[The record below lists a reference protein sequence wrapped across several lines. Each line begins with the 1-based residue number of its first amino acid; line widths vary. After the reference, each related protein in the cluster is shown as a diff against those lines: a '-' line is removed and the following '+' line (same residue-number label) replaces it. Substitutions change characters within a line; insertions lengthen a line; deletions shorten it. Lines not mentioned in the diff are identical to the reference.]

1 MDSGLTL
8 DEPQHLGEPFQGSLD
23 VGLTHEEPPGFF
35 DARPEFSLAIGRK
48 HIRHYHDCSFWRLA
62 ASRQWG
68 QPPASRNRQQ
78 ALNLRTHFRHR
89 PLQSAYTQWFNRRH
103 GRVGHLFQGRYKA
116 FLIEKDR
123 YLLALVR
130 YINRNPLEAGLATRA
145 EDYAWSSDRYYRLR
159 KPPDWLDVDRVLPL
173 LGPTRGVAVARYRRL
188 MGDQVEESYEDVKSY
203 AQAIKGD
210 EAFADRV
217 LRESGVPPIVV
228 RLSEA
233 KVVSV
238 VAAGLGVGLRDLI
251 GGGRQRSLSRARNIA
266 AYVGRAAGGIPVAR
280 MARYFGREESTLAR
294 GVVKL
299 EETLANEPAVRRT
312 VARLTASLQAR

>member
-1 MDSGLTL
+1 MGN
-8 DEPQHLGEPFQGSLD
+8 HL
-23 VGLTHEEPPGFF
+23 H
-35 DARPEFSLAIGRK
+35 LAVERGPTKLSRVM
-48 HIRHYHDCSFWRLA
+48 LA
-62 ASRQWG
+62 
-68 QPPASRNRQQ
+68 
-78 ALNLRTHFRHR
+78 
-89 PLQSAYTQWFNRRH
+89 LQSAYTQWFNRRH

-130 YINRNPLEAGLATRA
+130 YIHRNPLEAGLVTRA
-145 EDYAWSSDRYYRLR
+145 EDYTWSSDRYYRLR

-173 LGPTRGVAVARYRRL
+173 LGPTRRIATARYRKL
-188 MGDQVEESYEDVKSY
+188 MGDQMEESYEDVKSY

-217 LRESGVPPIVV
+217 LRESGVPPIAVK
-228 RLSEA
+228 LTEA

-238 VAAGLGVGLRDLI
+238 VAAGLGVRVSDLI

-266 AYVGRAAGGIPVAR
+266 AYIGRAAGGIPVAR

-299 EETLANEPAVRRT
+299 EGTLANESALRRS
-312 VARLTASLQAR
+312 VARLTASLQAP

>member
-1 MDSGLTL
+1 M
-8 DEPQHLGEPFQGSLD
+8 
-23 VGLTHEEPPGFF
+23 
-35 DARPEFSLAIGRK
+35 ARPLRLEAEGAVYHVIARGNERKAVFRDDRDRQEYLDRLIGCRERFGVRVLAFCLMDN
-48 HIRHYHDCSFWRLA
+48 HLHLA
-62 ASRQWG
+62 VERGPAKLSRVML
-68 QPPASRNRQQ
+68 A
-78 ALNLRTHFRHR
+78 
-89 PLQSAYTQWFNRRH
+89 LQSAYTQWFNRRH

-130 YINRNPLEAGLATRA
+130 YIHRNPLEAGLANRA

-159 KPPDWLDVDRVLPL
+159 KPPDWLDVDGVLPL
-173 LGPTRGVAVARYRRL
+173 LGPTRCVAMARYRRL

-210 EAFADRV
+210 EAFAERV

-228 RLSEA
+228 KLTEA

-238 VAAGLGVGLRDLI
+238 VAAGLGVGVSDLI

-266 AYVGRAAGGIPVAR
+266 AYIGRAAGGIPVAR

-299 EETLANEPAVRRT
+299 EETLANESAVRRS
-312 VARLTASLQAR
+312 VARLTTSLQAP

>member
-1 MDSGLTL
+1 M
-8 DEPQHLGEPFQGSLD
+8 
-23 VGLTHEEPPGFF
+23 
-35 DARPEFSLAIGRK
+35 ARPLRLEAEGAVYHVIARGNERKAVFRDDRDRQEYLDRLIRCRERFGLRVLAFCLMGN
-48 HIRHYHDCSFWRLA
+48 HLHLA
-62 ASRQWG
+62 VERGSTKLSRVML
-68 QPPASRNRQQ
+68 A
-78 ALNLRTHFRHR
+78 
-89 PLQSAYTQWFNRRH
+89 LQSAYTQWFNRRH

-130 YINRNPLEAGLATRA
+130 YIHRNPLEAGLATRA

-159 KPPDWLDVDRVLPL
+159 KPPDWLDVDRVFPL
-173 LGPTRGVAVARYRRL
+173 LGPTRRVAMARYRRL

-228 RLSEA
+228 KLTEA

-238 VAAGLGVGLRDLI
+238 VAAGLGVGVSDLI

-266 AYVGRAAGGIPVAR
+266 AYIGRAAGGIPVAR

-299 EETLANEPAVRRT
+299 EETLANESALRRS
-312 VARLTASLQAR
+312 VARLTASLQAP

>member
-1 MDSGLTL
+1 LEAEGAVYHVIARGNERKAVFRDDRDRQEYIDRLIRCRERFGLRVL
-8 DEPQHLGEPFQGSLD
+8 AFCLMGNHL
-23 VGLTHEEPPGFF
+23 H
-35 DARPEFSLAIGRK
+35 LAVERGPTKLSRVM
-48 HIRHYHDCSFWRLA
+48 LA
-62 ASRQWG
+62 
-68 QPPASRNRQQ
+68 
-78 ALNLRTHFRHR
+78 
-89 PLQSAYTQWFNRRH
+89 LQSAYTQWFNRRH

-130 YINRNPLEAGLATRA
+130 YIHRNPLEAGLATRA

-173 LGPTRGVAVARYRRL
+173 LGPTRRVAMARYRRL
-188 MGDQVEESYEDVKSY
+188 MGDQVEEIYEDVKSY

-228 RLSEA
+228 RLTDA

-238 VAAGLGVGLRDLI
+238 VAADLGVRVSDLV
-251 GGGRQRSLSRARNIA
+251 GGGRQRSLSRARNIS
-266 AYVGRAAGGIPVAR
+266 AYIGRAAGGIPVAR

-294 GVVKL
+294 GVLKL
-299 EETLANEPAVRRT
+299 EETLANEPAARRS
-312 VARLTASLQAR
+312 VARLTARLQPH